1 MPLKVRGSGYYDT
14 SCSTPQSASAPH
26 RFYPLLS
33 RFEYI
38 DLRTCPLC
46 PGPSPFRPQDCPFAC
61 GDLDPHLIY
70 GSLGPPESTTQT
82 TFDRFSRFC
91 GAHDGDR
98 HTDRPTDHA
107 TPGITIGHTYIVLR
121 CGVIIPPLNYL
132 DLIASNNTDAIY
144 DSAFAYYWTYPL
156 KLK

>member
-1 MPLKVRGSGYYDT
+1 VPTQVYIPNGISVGLAVFAQLTAEGPCT
-14 SCSTPQSASAPH
+14 LQWAAP
-26 RFYPLLS
+26 F
-33 RFEYI
+33 
-38 DLRTCPLC
+38 
-46 PGPSPFRPQDCPFAC
+46 PSKISDRM
-61 GDLDPHLIY
+61 GNLNPHLIY
-70 GSLGPPESTTQT
+70 GSMGPPESTTQT

-98 HTDRPTDHA
+98 HTYRPTDHA